1 MRRIERKAENG
12 YAIVKSEGCFDD
24 REEGTM
30 AENNGVS
37 GASGEAVYINQQE
50 GLGRV
55 LNNAKLYVK
64 LLGKFKTDTNYN
76 DLLETLA
83 AGDYEKAQGQVH
95 TIKGIAANL
104 SLTELFKQSL
114 ELETKIKARAVE
126 PERVESFKVC
136 FNETIAAADKVIAN
150 YGG

>member
-1 MRRIERKAENG
+1 
-12 YAIVKSEGCFDD
+12 
-24 REEGTM
+24 M

-37 GASGEAVYINQQE
+37 GASGEVVYINQQE

-64 LLGKFKTDTNYN
+64 LLGKFKADTNYN
-76 DLLETLA
+76 ELLETLGS
-83 AGDYEKAQGQVH
+83 GDYEKAQGQAH
-95 TIKGIAANL
+95 TVKGIAANL

-114 ELETKIKARAVE
+114 ELETQIKARAVN
-126 PERVESFKVC
+126 PETVESFKAC
-136 FNETIAAADKVIAN
+136 FSETLAAADKVIAH

>member
-1 MRRIERKAENG
+1 
-12 YAIVKSEGCFDD
+12 
-24 REEGTM
+24 M
-30 AENNGVS
+30 AENIGIS
-37 GASGEAVYINQQE
+37 GASGEAVYVNQQE

-64 LLGKFKTDTNYN
+64 LLDKFKTGTNYN
-76 DLLETLA
+76 ELLETL
-83 AGDYEKAQGQVH
+83 GTEDYEKAQAQAH

-114 ELETKIKARAVE
+114 ELETQIKARAVDSE
-126 PERVESFKVC
+126 KVASFKLC
-136 FNETIAAADKVIAN
+136 FDETLVAVDKVIAH